1 MDCKSA
7 NGLTWTVDTTCFPNP
22 CPFVKGDVNCDRA
35 MDMADIPLFVD
46 AVIGTYVGCD
56 ITLADMNEDGW
67 EDGLDIQP
75 FVSALLAY

>member
-1 MDCKSA
+1 
-7 NGLTWTVDTTCFPNP
+7 
-22 CPFVKGDVNCDRA
+22 